1 MAEEDDSSKTEEP
14 TPKKLAKA
22 REKGQL
28 AMSQEIKSWLIL
40 LGSAIFLF
48 MMAPAMMKD
57 IRVTLAPFIVSPHAI
72 PFDFP
77 HLRLMFSNLFLDL
90 LWILGPL
97 LGTLVILSF
106 FASVG
111 QTGLVFSPKKIDP
124 EISKLSLVK
133 GAKKMVSMRSIIEFL
148 KGISKLALVS
158 AVALFLVVPVLDD
171 IAIFPAMDLIE
182 SLDRM
187 HELAILLMA
196 GTVAVMTV
204 IAVLDI
210 FYQKFAHQKEM
221 RMTKQ
226 EVKDEQK
233 QSEGDP
239 QIKSRIRRL
248 RMERAQRRMMAA
260 IPEADVVITNPT
272 HYAVALKYKM
282 EVMPAPML
290 VAKGVDTL
298 ALKIREVA
306 EAHDVPVVENPPL
319 ARALYAAVE
328 IDEEIPEEHY
338 MAVAEVIGYVMRLR
352 GELQGE

>member
-1 MAEEDDSSKTEEP
+1 
-14 TPKKLAKA
+14 
-22 REKGQL
+22 
-28 AMSQEIKSWLIL
+28 MS
-40 LGSAIFLF
+40 
-48 MMAPAMMKD
+48 
-57 IRVTLAPFIVSPHAI
+57 V
-72 PFDFP
+72 
-77 HLRLMFSNLFLDL
+77 
-90 LWILGPL
+90 
-97 LGTLVILSF
+97 
-106 FASVG
+106 
-111 QTGLVFSPKKIDP
+111 
-124 EISKLSLVK
+124 
-133 GAKKMVSMRSIIEFL
+133 
-148 KGISKLALVS
+148 
-158 AVALFLVVPVLDD
+158 
-171 IAIFPAMDLIE
+171 
-182 SLDRM
+182 
-187 HELAILLMA
+187 
-196 GTVAVMTV
+196 
-204 IAVLDI
+204 
-210 FYQKFAHQKEM
+210 YQKFAHQKEM

>member
-1 MAEEDDSSKTEEP
+1 MADEDDSSKTEEP

-22 REKGQL
+22 REKGQI

-40 LGSAIFLF
+40 LGSAIILS

-57 IRVTLAPFIVSPHAI
+57 IRVTLAPFITSPHAI

-77 HLRLMFSNLFLDL
+77 HLRLVFSELFLDL
-90 LWILGPL
+90 LVILGPL
-97 LGTLVILSF
+97 LGVLMVLAF

-111 QTGLVFSPKKIDP
+111 QSGLVFSPKKIDLD
-124 EISKLSLVK
+124 ISKLSPLK
-133 GAKKMVSMRSIIEFL
+133 GAKKMVSMRSLIEFF
-148 KGISKLALVS
+148 KGILKLSLVS

-171 IAIFPAMDLIE
+171 IALIPGLE
-182 SLDRM
+182 LIQSLDRM
-187 HELAILLMA
+187 HELAVLLMV
-196 GTVAVMTV
+196 GTVSVMTV

-248 RMERAQRRMMAA
+248 RLERAQRRMMAA

-272 HYAVALKYKM
+272 HYAVALEYKV
-282 EVMPAPML
+282 ESMPAPKM
-290 VAKGVDTL
+290 VAKGIDSL
-298 ALKIREVA
+298 ALRIREVA
-306 EAHDVPVVENPPL
+306 EANDVPVVENPPL
-319 ARALYAAVE
+319 ARALYSAVE
-328 IDEEIPEEHY
+328 LDEEIP
-338 MAVAEVIGYVMRLR
+338 
-352 GELQGE
+352 